1 MARSMRPDASST
13 VRLRG
18 GRPSKEELDI
28 PSPPPF
34 KRVKSEDVL
43 HYRAHN
49 AHRLAGFR
57 EDYDTSLTNAL
68 LRLHGETFN
77 IWSHLAGSFLFVIP
91 RLVAPPIETAPHW
104 LSVCLWFHA
113 LVGVGC
119 GLASAAFHVCE
130 SWPTETYSKML
141 ALDYTMAY
149 VATVSHSCLIVA
161 YEMREQ
167 QTYLIALIL
176 VPLLLLGA
184 HGTRFFLVMQGQSNT
199 TDSAIVIALTL
210 FMPFLFAV
218 PFLLRAALFPNP
230 LTPILIRWLL
240 AFAGATGSWILQ
252 IPERFFPPG
261 TFDYFGSSHNVMH
274 VLVLVVWQQL
284 HWGVRGLLEND
295 SPMAMHA
302 VSAGVPPIPPE
313 NLSVSGFDGA
323 FTVGRLPLWLA
334 GE

>member
-1 MARSMRPDASST
+1 MLNLTLYSEPDL
-13 VRLRG
+13 V
-18 GRPSKEELDI
+18 
-28 PSPPPF
+28 
-34 KRVKSEDVL
+34 SE
-43 HYRAHN
+43 A
-49 AHRLAGFR
+49 
-57 EDYDTSLTNAL
+57 
-68 LRLHGETFN
+68 LRLHAF
-77 IWSHLAGSFLFVIP
+77 
-91 RLVAPPIETAPHW
+91 
-104 LSVCLWFHA
+104 
-113 LVGVGC
+113 VGC
-119 GLASAAFHVCE
+119 CCGFASAAFHVCE
-130 SWPTETYSKML
+130 SWPTATYSKLL

-284 HWGVRGLLEND
+284 LLEPRGAERQGRGRRRDTARAAAAHNRD
-295 SPMAMHA
+295 HQSRREA
-302 VSAGVPPIPPE
+302 VGILVLAG
-313 NLSVSGFDGA
+313 
-323 FTVGRLPLWLA
+323 GRLGARLLDREHRAAPACQRRNDA
-334 GE
+334 GIP